1 MLYIPGMKIIASIF
15 AALCVVL
22 ASGNAGQA
30 HPHVWVT
37 VTSDVIYDANG
48 AATGVRHSWEFDD
61 MYSTFALEGIET
73 KTKGVFTREEL
84 APLAKVNI
92 DSLKDSDFF
101 TYAKAGGKDVEFGD
115 AADYWLEY
123 KKDVLTLNFTLPF
136 KTPVTA
142 KNLTVEVYDP
152 TYFVDFGFAEKN
164 AVKLVG
170 APAQCKAVIDKPKKI
185 GAAPGQQ
192 YMSDAE
198 AMAMSNLGL
207 GFASKIAVTCP

>member
-1 MLYIPGMKIIASIF
+1 MNRGMKLLLRLF
-15 AALCVVL
+15 AAICV
-22 ASGNAGQA
+22 ATAFAGPAFA

-37 VTSDVIYDANG
+37 VTSEIIYDAKG

-61 MYSTFALEGIET
+61 MYSTFALEGLGS

-101 TYAKAGGKDVEFGD
+101 TYAKVGGKDVEFGD

-123 KKDVLTLNFTLPF
+123 KKEVLTLNFTLPF

-164 AVKLVG
+164 AVTLVG
-170 APAQCKAVIDKPKKI
+170 APALCKAAIEKPKQT

-192 YMSDAE
+192 LMSDAQ
-198 AMAMSNLGL
+198 AMAMANLGL
-207 GFASKIAVTCP
+207 GFASRISVTCP